1 MLLGGRRA
9 AFRAP
14 PTPVSPAFVRN
25 IADMRP
31 FRLPNPNHSL
41 PPAYILTAMEQTC
54 TCRGRQRAQ
63 YSGPGGAGIMMSQ
76 RRAHSRLGEAT
87 LGVAALA
94 GGAALLICGV
104 LSASLL
110 PKVEPDGTA
119 AAASTTN
126 TATMSREPQPIA
138 TDISRVELGAISPSL
153 IESFAGH
160 RSVSRP
166 AQDAIMGFPQPTMIR
181 EVASNAGATVKRGQ
195 LLVRGDDAEDA
206 AVLQLQEVRVREPL
220 AVQRA
225 KAAMDLAAVEYQ
237 RLKDAE
243 AKGAS
248 GPQEVERAR
257 LSAEVA
263 RIDHL
268 TAQNNQEQ
276 EELQVVRLRARLE
289 RLRLSAPFDGVVD
302 QVMVDAGQS
311 VSEQDKIVRVVQ
323 IDPLRID
330 VNTPTSDPA
339 SETVRQGDEAW
350 VLCDLGGKAVLVRGV
365 VVEVAPT
372 VEAASRTR
380 RVRVEVK
387 NPAGPQQML
396 SGQPVWVRYSPVPEG
411 LKLAENK

>member
-1 MLLGGRRA
+1 
-9 AFRAP
+9 
-14 PTPVSPAFVRN
+14 
-25 IADMRP
+25 
-31 FRLPNPNHSL
+31 
-41 PPAYILTAMEQTC
+41 
-54 TCRGRQRAQ
+54 
-63 YSGPGGAGIMMSQ
+63 
-76 RRAHSRLGEAT
+76 LGEAT

>member
-1 MLLGGRRA
+1 
-9 AFRAP
+9 
-14 PTPVSPAFVRN
+14 
-25 IADMRP
+25 
-31 FRLPNPNHSL
+31 
-41 PPAYILTAMEQTC
+41 
-54 TCRGRQRAQ
+54 
-63 YSGPGGAGIMMSQ
+63 
-76 RRAHSRLGEAT
+76 
-87 LGVAALA
+87 
-94 GGAALLICGV
+94 
-104 LSASLL
+104 
-110 PKVEPDGTA
+110 
-119 AAASTTN
+119 
-126 TATMSREPQPIA
+126 
-138 TDISRVELGAISPSL
+138 
-153 IESFAGH
+153 
-160 RSVSRP
+160 VSRP

-350 VLCDLGGKAVLVRGV
+350 VLCDLGGKAILVRGV